1 MDEPC
6 FENEYRTGR
15 TRPQKNRNGLIAL
28 LLICVIFLGGIVSV
42 LSLMNIHL
50 FRQLKQVNAGAPVSF
65 SKGDSLPADSE
76 ALGLTLE
83 GMTFQELPVLYQ
95 QIYDLPP
102 GLYISKVTAGSHAD
116 ALGIKAGDVLIS
128 VGDTPVTQLDSLQS
142 LFDNAQNQVILTIH
156 RDGQSVTLTLRK

>member
-1 MDEPC
+1 MDEPY

-15 TRPQKNRNGLIAL
+15 TRPQKNRNGLITL

-50 FRQLKQVNAGAPVSF
+50 FRQLKQVNAGTTVSF
-65 SKGDSLPADSE
+65 SKGDSLPADTE

-102 GLYISKVTAGSHAD
+102 GLYISQVAAGSHAQ
-116 ALGIKAGDVLIS
+116 ALGITPGDVLLS
-128 VGDTPVTQLDSLQS
+128 VDDTPVTQLDTLQG
-142 LFDNAQNQVILTIH
+142 LFDNTQTQVVLTIH
-156 RDGQSVTLTLRK
+156 RDGQSVTVTLRK

>member
-1 MDEPC
+1 MNEQSY
-6 FENEYRTGR
+6 EYRTGR
-15 TRPQKNRNGLIAL
+15 TQPDKSNRGLIAL

-65 SKGDSLPADSE
+65 SKGDSLPADTE
-76 ALGLTLE
+76 ALGLTLA

-102 GLYISKVTAGSHAD
+102 GLYISQVATGSHAE
-116 ALGIKAGDVLIS
+116 ALGITPGDVLIS
-128 VGDTPVTQLDSLQS
+128 VGDTPVTQLDALQS
-142 LFDNAQNQVILTIH
+142 LFGNTQTQVVLTLH
-156 RDGQSVTLTLRK
+156 RDGQSVTVTLRK